1 MKPNRPLLIS
11 VAVALL
17 AVSCQT
23 PPGPG
28 QTPSAL
34 PPVATAMLQP
44 SEAATE
50 PTAIVDGTVQPTS
63 AQFRATDECQ
73 SGAEFEVTYA
83 LDTWDVQE
91 SSLVH
96 RTLPDCT
103 LLLAAHGQ
111 QVTGPKVEQRKDLAG
126 YSWEVSQFPNEGLSS
141 YWLEAEGGCYMFVAR
156 YPSQAAAETVDQCL
170 QAADTVIGT
179 LQLVGQ

>member
-1 MKPNRPLLIS
+1 MIAD
-11 VAVALL
+11 VAV
-17 AVSCQT
+17 Q
-23 PPGPG
+23 
-28 QTPSAL
+28 
-34 PPVATAMLQP
+34 
-44 SEAATE
+44 AAT
-50 PTAIVDGTVQPTS
+50 
-63 AQFRATDECQ
+63 AQFRGPDECQ
-73 SGAEFEVTYA
+73 SGPEFELTYA

-91 SSLVH
+91 STLVH
-96 RTLPDCT
+96 RAIPDCT

-141 YWLEAEGGCYMFVAR
+141 YWLEVEGGCYMFVAR
-156 YPSQAAAETVDQCL
+156 YSSQAAAETVEQCI

>member
-23 PPGPG
+23 PPGPA
-28 QTPSAL
+28 QTPAAL
-34 PPVATAMLQP
+34 PPAATALPQP
-44 SEAATE
+44 AAPATE
-50 PTAIVDGTVQPTS
+50 PTVVVDVAVQAAT
-63 AQFRATDECQ
+63 AQFRGPDECQ
-73 SGAEFEVTYA
+73 SGPEFEVTYA

-91 SSLVH
+91 LSLVH
-96 RTLPDCT
+96 RAIPDCT

-111 QVTGPKVEQRKDLAG
+111 QVTGPKVELRKDLAG

-141 YWLEAEGGCYMFVAR
+141 YWLEVEGGCYMFVAR
-156 YPSQAAAETVDQCL
+156 YPSQAAAETVEQCL
-170 QAADTVIGT
+170 QAADTVIDS
-179 LQLVGQ
+179 LQLMGQ